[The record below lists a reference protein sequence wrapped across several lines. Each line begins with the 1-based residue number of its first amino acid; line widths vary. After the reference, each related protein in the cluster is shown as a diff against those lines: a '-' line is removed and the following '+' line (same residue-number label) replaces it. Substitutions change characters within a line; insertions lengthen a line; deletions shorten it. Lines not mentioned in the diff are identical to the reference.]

1 MTSIHE
7 TAASP
12 LKSNLYELKMNLKK
26 KKLLLSFLMKY
37 VRKLKAV
44 LDLKIFS
51 DLFWR
56 KCYRQSMPHLSKK
69 LNWKSCFLFYPCS
82 PFKLTFAS
90 ISIFIISLFLPQ
102 NICIKIPR
110 KKANRYFDAVHFIWF
125 LTFFSFSF
133 FFFFWFYFL
142 FNYFF
147 WSVLGKNEPSRS
159 LWRLKNWIIHW
170 TDLRK
175 SYSSPFSTSQFST
188 ETNGPIYCLYD
199 CTFIGS
205 NLSAFFPSV
214 SYVIK
219 YKKTRFNL
227 C

>member
-7 TAASP
+7 IAASP

-56 KCYRQSMPHLSKK
+56 KCYRQSMPHLSEK

-125 LTFFSFSF
+125 LTFFGFSF

-147 WSVLGKNEPSRS
+147 WSVLGKNEPVSEFVEIEKLNNS
-159 LWRLKNWIIHW
+159 LDRLAQV
-170 TDLRK
+170 LF
-175 SYSSPFSTSQFST
+175 FSFFHFTIFHR
-188 ETNGPIYCLYD
+188 NKW
-199 CTFIGS
+199 S
-205 NLSAFFPSV
+205 NLLFIWLHFYRIQFV
-214 SYVIK
+214 SFLSISFL
-219 YKKTRFNL
+219 RH
-227 C
+227 